1 MNVLGIGAHFDDLE
15 LGCSGTLIK
24 HVQRGDKVTMLVI
37 TDSAYNTP
45 EGEVVRPLDVA
56 HQEGVKAA
64 QMIGAD
70 LICLGINTFM
80 VTHDESLTK
89 QVNAL
94 VEKLNIDIIYS
105 HWPGDIHRDHQFTA
119 RCAMMAGRH
128 VNKFLLYRSNY
139 YDTEQPFRGNFYS
152 DISDV
157 FEQKMEVIK
166 AHTSELERVRYK
178 WLDFFSNQNA
188 NDGQKIH
195 SAYAECFEVVRY
207 VADLGGRHE

>member
-24 HVQRGDKVTMLVI
+24 HIQRGDKVTMLVI

-45 EGEVVRPLDVA
+45 EGEVVRPQDVA
-56 HQEGVKAA
+56 SLEGLKAA
-64 QMIGAD
+64 KLIGAE

-80 VTHDESLTK
+80 VTHDETLTK
-89 QVNAL
+89 QINHL
-94 VEKLNIDIIYS
+94 VEKLDVDIIYS
-105 HWPGDIHRDHQFTA
+105 HWTGDIHRDHQFTA

-128 VNKFLLYRSNY
+128 VNKFLMYRSNY
-139 YDTEQPFRGNFYS
+139 YDSDQPFRGNFYS

-157 FEQKMEVIK
+157 FEQKLEVIK
-166 AHTSELERVRYK
+166 AHVSELERVRYQ
-178 WLDFFSNQNA
+178 WIDFFSNQNA

-195 SAYAECFEVVRY
+195 SRYAECFEVVRY
-207 VADLGGRHE
+207 LMD

>member
-24 HVQRGDKVTMLVI
+24 HVQQGDNVTMLVI

-45 EGEVVRPLDVA
+45 EGHVVRQHEVA
-56 HQEGVKAA
+56 NQEGLKAA
-64 QMIGAD
+64 ELIGAE

-80 VTHDESLTK
+80 VPHDETLTK
-89 QVNAL
+89 QLNMY

-105 HWPGDIHRDHQFTA
+105 HWVNDIHRDHHFTA
-119 RCAMMAGRH
+119 KCALMAGRH
-128 VNKFLLYRSNY
+128 VNKFLMYRSNY
-139 YDTEQPFRGNFYS
+139 YDAEQPFRGNFYS

-157 FEQKMEVIK
+157 MELKLNVIK
-166 AHTSELERVRYK
+166 AHESELQRVRYQ
-178 WLDFFSNQNA
+178 WLDFFLNQNA

-195 SAYAECFEVVRY
+195 SKYAECFEVIRY
-207 VADLGGRHE
+207 VM

>member
-45 EGEVVRPLDVA
+45 EGEVVRPQDVA
-56 HQEGVKAA
+56 SKEGLKAA
-64 QMIGAD
+64 RLIGAE

-80 VTHDESLTK
+80 VTNDEALTHK
-89 QVNAL
+89 IINYI
-94 VEKLNIDIIYS
+94 EKLKIDIIYS
-105 HWPGDIHRDHQFTA
+105 HWVYDVHRDHQLAA
-119 RCAMMAGRH
+119 RCAMMAGRQ
-128 VNKFLLYRSNY
+128 VKKFLMYRSNH

-157 FEQKMEVIK
+157 MDKKLEVIR
-166 AHTSELERVRYK
+166 AHESELERVRYR
-178 WLDFFSNQNA
+178 WLEFFTNQNA

-195 SAYAECFEVVRY
+195 SKYAECFEVVRY
-207 VADLGGRHE
+207 VME

>member
-45 EGEVVRPLDVA
+45 EGEVVRPQDVA
-56 HQEGVKAA
+56 SQEGLLAA
-64 QMIGAD
+64 KLIGAE

-80 VTHDESLTK
+80 VTHDETLTK
-89 QVNAL
+89 QINHL
-94 VEKLNIDIIYS
+94 IEKLNVDIIYS
-105 HWPGDIHRDHQFTA
+105 HWVGDIHRDHQFTA

-128 VNKFLLYRSNY
+128 VNKFLMYRSNY

-166 AHTSELERVRYK
+166 AHVSELERVRYL
-178 WLDFFSNQNA
+178 WIDFFSNQNA

-195 SAYAECFEVVRY
+195 SNYAECFEVVRY
-207 VADLGGRHE
+207 LAD